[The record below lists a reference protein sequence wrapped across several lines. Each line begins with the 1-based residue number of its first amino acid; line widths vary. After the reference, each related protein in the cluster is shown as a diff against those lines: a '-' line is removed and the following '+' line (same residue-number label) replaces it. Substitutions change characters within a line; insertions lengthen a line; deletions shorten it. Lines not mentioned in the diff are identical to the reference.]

1 MKENKKMD
9 KMLGELLSR
18 QDYLVVQ
25 GNDLAKAFG
34 GLSSF
39 EHRVLDYC
47 FSFVTRESKL
57 DDVYKVSAM
66 EIIKHFGLNASGQNY
81 NRIGQAF
88 KRLNENTALYLP
100 IVEDDGTE
108 GILMT
113 QLFSYIKFLKDGTV
127 EFKFSEYSAPY
138 VLDLKEKYYSFRLG
152 DLAKIKGK
160 YALIMLKLWESKRI
174 GKQKYTTLNGSISE
188 WKQWFLEKDK
198 DLPTGRFYSEIIVR
212 SIEELENKISCE
224 FYVTTFKNGRVVT
237 GYEILINDTSI
248 NESEKITKE

>member
-1 MKENKKMD
+1 MKENKKID

-47 FSFVTRESKL
+47 FSFVTRESSL
-57 DDVYKVSAM
+57 DDVYKVFATD
-66 EIIKHFGLNASGQNY
+66 IIKHFGLNASGQNY

-113 QLFSYIKFLKDGTV
+113 QLFSYIKFFKNGLV
-127 EFKFSEYSAPY
+127 EFKFSEFSAPY

-152 DLAKIKGK
+152 DLAKIRGK
-160 YALIMLKLWESKRI
+160 YALILLKLWEAKRI
-174 GKQKYTTLNGSISE
+174 GKQKKTILSGSIDE

-198 DLPTGRFYSEIIVR
+198 ELPTGRFYREVIVR
-212 SIEELENKISCE
+212 SIDELEHKIPCE
-224 FYVTTFKNGRVVT
+224 FYVTTFKRGRVVT
-237 GYEILINDTSI
+237 GYEIAIIDMSI
-248 NESEKITKE
+248 